1 MEGPG
6 KLITGGRWSAGLGV
20 ILAGGV
26 VLSVTACS
34 KEGRQQGGGETTGA
48 APPPAAAP
56 APSAGGAPSSTA
68 APAGTTAT
76 GAAGGGRAPGN
87 ITPRMIA
94 LGDSI
99 FHGQAA
105 NGLCYTCHGANAK
118 GTQLAPD
125 LTDKTWLNGDGSYQF
140 IVNTVT
146 QGVPKPKQHAAPMP
160 PMGGSQLTQEQIRA
174 VAAYVYSLSHPEV
187 RRGS

>member
-56 APSAGGAPSSTA
+56 APS
-68 APAGTTAT
+68 
-76 GAAGGGRAPGN
+76 PGN